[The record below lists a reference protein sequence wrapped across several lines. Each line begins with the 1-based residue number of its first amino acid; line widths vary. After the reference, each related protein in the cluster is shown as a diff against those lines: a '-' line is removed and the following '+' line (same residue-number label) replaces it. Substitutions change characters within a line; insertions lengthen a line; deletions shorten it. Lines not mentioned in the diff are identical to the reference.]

1 MSLSTSYDNDTLD
14 HGTLIG
20 DTVVIEKFQF
30 CLLEMA
36 ESHGEQMD
44 SIVDE
49 GGLEVEAAGE
59 LGEVQTAA
67 HQQLLLHHPGHG
79 GIW

>member
-79 GIW
+79 GI